1 MSPWE
6 RLLRQYLASS
16 ALTPV
21 VLNRDALRKYQRVS
35 VKLIKDTL
43 ESGKPS
49 GLILAL
55 EPGAGKTVSFL
66 TAARDLLDEG
76 LIKKVLIIA
85 PLLVANTVWH
95 AEIEEWAHLKGT
107 TYSICTGTE
116 KQRIA
121 ALEKNAEVYI
131 INKENLPW
139 LWDYLGRG
147 DNWDF
152 DFVGI
157 DEASMLKNG
166 KKRTKLKKLTR
177 FGVLA
182 AARKHIK
189 GLVELTGTPSPNG
202 LVNLWGLAYIADQG
216 ARLGR
221 TKSSFM
227 ERWFDFNK
235 YTYEVKAKPYAEE
248 QILSALGDI
257 MFSLDPRDYAELPPM
272 VPNEIR
278 VKLPPKVMD
287 EYRRFKRTL
296 VSEQYDVEAVNAAV
310 LTNKLLQFCIA
321 KDTDVLTGRGWIP
334 IQLVEKTD
342 VVWDGEEWVKQRGS
356 IHKGNKNVVSCYG
369 VQMTVDHK
377 VLTVEGW
384 REAQDVIYGDAS
396 IRLDRAEVRL
406 PNCHVETREHFRQN
420 KMRNVDVPV
429 SVWDAG
435 SASES
440 VPSNSSSS
448 DSDAELWLQARGDS
462 ESRKR
467 LSRNDWR
474 APVGDLARP
483 QAQMPQSERQGLSQ
497 LRSPWHRHAGLL
509 VQILRSLLG
518 RRSSGI
524 FRRSHFGS
532 QEQRQRLF
540 EVELPMGYEQ
550 GPTSQYESERDYR
563 HPLGQNDL
571 GGSCGTRGSVLHM
584 HVSATS
590 QGVFGEGSVLE
601 SGGQRTLDQK
611 NGRGALAVYDLIDCG
626 PRHRFVVRGTD
637 GPVIVHNCNGS
648 LFQEDGNDIWVHDCK
663 LDALENLHNEVG
675 GTPMLVA
682 YSYKFDKRRIKE
694 KFKHAVILNEV
705 PDVMQTVRDWNAGK
719 IDMLLAHPASA
730 AHGLNIQK
738 GSNISC
744 WYGLNSDLE
753 LFQQFNKRLHRPGQ
767 IADIVWSHRI
777 IAVGT
782 HDEDILPILDDKK
795 SVQDRVFEA
804 TKLTLNDFDA

>member
-16 ALTPV
+16 ALTPQGAPD
-21 VLNRDALRKYQRVS
+21 RHMLRKYQRVS
-35 VKLIKDTL
+35 VKLMKDTL
-43 ESGKPS
+43 QRGKPS

-76 LIKKVLIIA
+76 LIRKVLIIA
-85 PLLVANTVWH
+85 PLLVANTVWNE
-95 AEIEEWAHLKGT
+95 EIETWLHLKRT

-121 ALEKNAEVYI
+121 ALETDAEVYI
-131 INKENLPW
+131 INKDVLPW
-139 LWDYLGRG
+139 LWEYLGRG
-147 DNWDF
+147 DRWQF

-189 GLVELTGTPSPNG
+189 GVVELTGTPSPNG

-310 LTNKLLQFCIA
+310 LTNKLLQFA
-321 KDTDVLTGRGWIP
+321 
-334 IQLVEKTD
+334 
-342 VVWDGEEWVKQRGS
+342 
-356 IHKGNKNVVSCYG
+356 
-369 VQMTVDHK
+369 
-377 VLTVEGW
+377 
-384 REAQDVIYGDAS
+384 
-396 IRLDRAEVRL
+396 
-406 PNCHVETREHFRQN
+406 
-420 KMRNVDVPV
+420 
-429 SVWDAG
+429 
-435 SASES
+435 
-440 VPSNSSSS
+440 
-448 DSDAELWLQARGDS
+448 
-462 ESRKR
+462 
-467 LSRNDWR
+467 
-474 APVGDLARP
+474 
-483 QAQMPQSERQGLSQ
+483 
-497 LRSPWHRHAGLL
+497 
-509 VQILRSLLG
+509 
-518 RRSSGI
+518 
-524 FRRSHFGS
+524 
-532 QEQRQRLF
+532 
-540 EVELPMGYEQ
+540 
-550 GPTSQYESERDYR
+550 
-563 HPLGQNDL
+563 
-571 GGSCGTRGSVLHM
+571 
-584 HVSATS
+584 
-590 QGVFGEGSVLE
+590 
-601 SGGQRTLDQK
+601 
-611 NGRGALAVYDLIDCG
+611 
-626 PRHRFVVRGTD
+626 
-637 GPVIVHNCNGS
+637 NGS

-795 SVQDRVFEA
+795 AVQDRVFEA
-804 TKLTLNDFDA
+804 TRLTLNDFDA

>member
-1 MSPWE
+1 MTPWE
-6 RLLRQYLASS
+6 QILARIIAAQQTS
-16 ALTPV
+16 AL
-21 VLNRDALRKYQRVS
+21 VLNRDALRLYQRVS
-35 VKLIKDTL
+35 VKLMKDTL
-43 ESGKPS
+43 QRDKPS

-76 LIKKVLIIA
+76 LIRKVLIIA
-85 PLLVANTVWH
+85 PLLVANTVWNE
-95 AEIEEWAHLKGT
+95 EIETWLHLKRT

-121 ALEKNAEVYI
+121 ALETDAEVYI
-131 INKENLPW
+131 INKDVLPW
-139 LWDYLGRG
+139 LWEYLGRG
-147 DNWDF
+147 DRWQF

-189 GLVELTGTPSPNG
+189 GVVELTGTPSPNG

-310 LTNKLLQFCIA
+310 LTNKLLQFA
-321 KDTDVLTGRGWIP
+321 
-334 IQLVEKTD
+334 
-342 VVWDGEEWVKQRGS
+342 
-356 IHKGNKNVVSCYG
+356 
-369 VQMTVDHK
+369 
-377 VLTVEGW
+377 
-384 REAQDVIYGDAS
+384 
-396 IRLDRAEVRL
+396 
-406 PNCHVETREHFRQN
+406 
-420 KMRNVDVPV
+420 
-429 SVWDAG
+429 
-435 SASES
+435 
-440 VPSNSSSS
+440 
-448 DSDAELWLQARGDS
+448 
-462 ESRKR
+462 
-467 LSRNDWR
+467 
-474 APVGDLARP
+474 
-483 QAQMPQSERQGLSQ
+483 
-497 LRSPWHRHAGLL
+497 
-509 VQILRSLLG
+509 
-518 RRSSGI
+518 
-524 FRRSHFGS
+524 
-532 QEQRQRLF
+532 
-540 EVELPMGYEQ
+540 
-550 GPTSQYESERDYR
+550 
-563 HPLGQNDL
+563 
-571 GGSCGTRGSVLHM
+571 
-584 HVSATS
+584 
-590 QGVFGEGSVLE
+590 
-601 SGGQRTLDQK
+601 
-611 NGRGALAVYDLIDCG
+611 
-626 PRHRFVVRGTD
+626 
-637 GPVIVHNCNGS
+637 NGS

-795 SVQDRVFEA
+795 AVQDRVFEA
-804 TKLTLNDFDA
+804 TRLTLNDFDA